1 MKQFIILLVAIAS
14 ICSAAYGQV
23 EEGVSQSPAF
33 QFDQEQLLS
42 RFAALEPFKPEK
54 GENDSG
60 YAFVVTQEDF
70 RNSLI
75 FLSKEKIDEVMANFG
90 NAVAFS
96 FKNDTQFL
104 MLTQWKDRE
113 SAQAFMKV
121 ENELWRL
128 KDEKYKQYIK
138 KVVYKEI
145 DVVKDEKAL
154 LTRKTLKQAEQKQEA
169 TTFVSARKNYFF
181 ECTLIGGYTDSE
193 VKKLIL
199 QIWKI
204 VESEEKKGVR

>member
-1 MKQFIILLVAIAS
+1 MKQFIILLVVIAAI
-14 ICSAAYGQV
+14 CTVAYGQD
-23 EEGVSQSPAF
+23 EKGASQSAVF
-33 QFDQEQLLS
+33 SFDQEQLLN
-42 RFAALEPFKPEK
+42 RFSALEPFKPEK
-54 GENDSG
+54 GETGSG
-60 YAFVVTQEDF
+60 HAFIVTQEDF
-70 RNSLI
+70 RNSLL
-75 FLSKEKIDEVMANFG
+75 FLSKEKIDEVMEGFV
-90 NAVAFS
+90 NAEAFS

-104 MLTQWKDRE
+104 MLTQWRDPA

-154 LTRKTLKQAEQKQEA
+154 LTRKTLKQAKQKQEA
-169 TTFVSARKNYFF
+169 TTFVSARENYFF

-204 VESEEKKGVR
+204 VESEEKKGAR